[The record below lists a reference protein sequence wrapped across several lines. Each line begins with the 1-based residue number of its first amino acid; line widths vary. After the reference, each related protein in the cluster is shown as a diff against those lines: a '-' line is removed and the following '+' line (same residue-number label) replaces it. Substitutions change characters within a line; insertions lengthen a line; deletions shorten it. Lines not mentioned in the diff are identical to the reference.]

1 MIIVGTV
8 AIGASAEVLP
18 KFPSKLV
25 LILDSKELTD
35 NLLISALAY
44 WTATTPVL
52 TFDIGEVLV
61 LLIGYLDTTDDTV
74 VF

>member
-8 AIGASAEVLP
+8 AIGASVEVFS

-44 WTATTPVL
+44 
-52 TFDIGEVLV
+52 
-61 LLIGYLDTTDDTV
+61 
-74 VF
+74 